1 MKTENIYFKCS
12 CGTSLAADA
21 KETGMTISCPD
32 CGQELKV
39 PAPAHKLRCDCE
51 TTIFVPE
58 SMVGENIQ
66 CLTCKTSW
74 EVQANDSDNDS
85 NAKESYKGLFIKKT
99 VGMLKNV
106 KPHASLLILP
116 ALVSIVIVCISISI
130 ENLKSFSDLTSGA
143 TNGTMVLL
151 DSKTQP
157 SKSQSKV
164 NSYAV
169 KNPNGKNNDNFAI
182 EINNNPTH
190 SISDTITILT
200 NKQVSETG
208 EATNNLLN
216 IAVKN
221 SNPDQIRTDSNSWN
235 ILEEPEEAEA
245 EFEVVVAKTNQ
256 CTNSQ
261 SAVVIAASRK
271 MPATNINNGAKL
283 KAEINHKVQ
292 KEKSVKPAFSDISD
306 SLMIIEGETGRGSG
320 FILLMK
326 DKKYIITNRHVITG
340 AKNLKVRSVN
350 GYMPKIKSF
359 ELGVDADLVRMEIDE
374 NENVKFLV
382 LSKTIDMK
390 EPVAVYGN
398 SEGIGVVTE
407 IKGAINGV
415 GPAVIETTAGFVS
428 GNSGSPIMNKKG
440 EVLGVATF
448 ATQNKMQDWV
458 AQGTRFE
465 NVRRFGLRLD
475 SVKWFSVSSNE
486 FCNQNQLLSEAETYF
501 SDLADIIIYCCG
513 ISNHK
518 NGLNKKD
525 ECLSRTLSCYLTADQ
540 KVLSKRSRWSNEL
553 AHFVQK
559 YDKISEGGMA
569 GYSAYGL
576 AKLSLQISATAPKK
590 ILKETKWIDNWFQQ
604 DANKYLDFIE
614 FLSSNL
620 DKYSSL
626 LPVPHR

>member
-1 MKTENIYFKCS
+1 MKTENIYFKCL
-12 CGTSLAADA
+12 CGKSLVADA
-21 KETGMTISCPD
+21 KETGMIISCPD
-32 CGQELKV
+32 CGQEMKV
-39 PAPAHKLRCDCE
+39 PAPVHKLRCDCE
-51 TTIFVPE
+51 TAIFVPE

-66 CLTCKTSW
+66 CPTCKTSW
-74 EVQANDSDNDS
+74 EVPCNDSDDDS

-99 VGMLKNV
+99 VGMLENV
-106 KPHASLLILP
+106 KQHASLLILP
-116 ALVSIVIVCISISI
+116 ALVGVVIVSVSICIESLKRSSDPTGRATSGTMALLDNNTQPHKSQTKINNCAIEKPNDINKNKFTVEINSSPNSIS
-130 ENLKSFSDLTSGA
+130 N
-143 TNGTMVLL
+143 
-151 DSKTQP
+151 
-157 SKSQSKV
+157 
-164 NSYAV
+164 AV
-169 KNPNGKNNDNFAI
+169 D
-182 EINNNPTH
+182 
-190 SISDTITILT
+190 ILT
-200 NKQVSETG
+200 NKQAAETG
-208 EATNNLLN
+208 KATNTPLN
-216 IAVKN
+216 EVKN
-221 SNPDQIRTDSNSWN
+221 NSPAQAFVGSNSRG
-235 ILEEPEEAEA
+235 ILEEPEEAEE
-245 EFEVVVAKTNQ
+245 EFDVVVAKTNQ
-256 CTNSQ
+256 CANSQ
-261 SAVVIAASRK
+261 PAAAIAASRK
-271 MPATNINNGAKL
+271 MPVTNINNGAKL
-283 KAEINHKVQ
+283 KAEISRKVQ
-292 KEKSVKPAFSDISD
+292 KEKGVKPAFSDISD

-359 ELGVDADLVRMEIDE
+359 ELGVDADLVRMAIDE
-374 NENVKFLV
+374 SENVKFLV

-475 SVKWFSVSSNE
+475 SVKWFGVSSNE
-486 FCNQNQLLSEAETYF
+486 FCNQNQLLSEAEAYF

-513 ISNHK
+513 IGNHK
-518 NGLNKKD
+518 NGLSKKD
-525 ECLSRTLSCYLTADQ
+525 ECLSRTFSYYLTADQ
-540 KVLSKRSRWSNEL
+540 KALSKRSRWSNEL

-569 GYSAYGL
+569 GNSAYGL
-576 AKLSLQISATAPKK
+576 AKLSLQISVTAPKK

-604 DANKYLDFIE
+604 DANKYLDFME

>member
-1 MKTENIYFKCS
+1 MKTENIYFKCL
-12 CGTSLAADA
+12 CGKNLAVDA
-21 KETGMTISCPD
+21 KETGMIISCPD

-39 PAPAHKLRCDCE
+39 PDPAHKLRCDCE

-58 SMVGENIQ
+58 SMIGENIQ

-74 EVQANDSDNDS
+74 EVPDNDSDDDS
-85 NAKESYKGLFIKKT
+85 NAKESYKGLFIKKI

-116 ALVSIVIVCISISI
+116 ALVSIVIVSVSISI
-130 ENLKSFSDLTSGA
+130 ESLKSFSDPTGGA
-143 TNGTMVLL
+143 TNGTMALL
-151 DSKTQP
+151 DGKTQSP
-157 SKSQSKV
+157 KSQTKI

-169 KNPNGKNNDNFAI
+169 KNPNGENNKNFAI
-182 EINNNPTH
+182 EFNSNPN
-190 SISDTITILT
+190 SISNAIGILT
-200 NKQVSETG
+200 NKQATETG
-208 EATNNLLN
+208 EVTNAPLN

-221 SNPDQIRTDSNSWN
+221 NSPAQAFTDSNSWN

-256 CTNSQ
+256 HTNSQ
-261 SAVVIAASRK
+261 PAVAVAASRK

-283 KAEINHKVQ
+283 KAEISHKVQ
-292 KEKSVKPAFSDISD
+292 KEKIVKPAFSDISD

-340 AKNLKVRSVN
+340 TKNLKVKSVN

-374 NENVKFLV
+374 SENVKFLV

-390 EPVAVYGN
+390 ESVAVYGN

-475 SVKWFSVSSNE
+475 SVKWFGVSSNE

-525 ECLSRTLSCYLTADQ
+525 ECLSRTFSYYLTADQ

-569 GYSAYGL
+569 GNSAYGL

-604 DANKYLDFIE
+604 DANKYLDFME
-614 FLSSNL
+614 YLSSNL